1 MTILSVGII
10 IVVTCLLCAASFFGG
25 ALYGAYREHV
35 VAAETISQYRNQ
47 ASSARAAEHAAVLAA
62 DRAVALARDA
72 IQAACDQLQQ
82 VLTTLPDPA
91 AKELP

>member
-35 VAAETISQYRNQ
+35 VAAETISQHRNY
-47 ASSARAAEHAAVLAA
+47 ARAAEHAAVLAE